1 MSNQKISL
9 EKILAQTSNNEQL
22 KDLNEEQLK
31 EKAAEIIKNLKEK
44 ANQIELKEIDQE
56 EFNNNKTKYV
66 DFLLYNPIYG
76 FDGKTIDV
84 EDYINRFD
92 IFKYSID
99 QGIDTSL
106 MYEIPEQLAYINKL
120 GKIFNHDF
128 ITVADV
134 DVKFTRLDLM
144 CCDFIKQY
152 KEENNF
158 NDVYKIVYTIFE
170 KFVFKLLVSSCTM
183 FESAFKSKNIWVND
197 QFKLATKEDVIML
210 HCLQD
215 KFFKSFTIFC
225 EELSRT
231 KEAFVF
237 NSIEHLPSI
246 SMSHKDLELEMILAS
261 SIKGMTPMFIYDY
274 FSAMKS
280 LYIGCS
286 LINIYL
292 NKVEN
297 KTINKSVE
305 ELINDIAVI
314 AAVSSLIY
322 QNTSLKQHGS
332 TRQLPQYKDE
342 IDEKTQMYYL
352 NHTIYGPQFILM
364 KIFEKA
370 IPVLGCIGK

>member
-1 MSNQKISL
+1 
-9 EKILAQTSNNEQL
+9 
-22 KDLNEEQLK
+22 
-31 EKAAEIIKNLKEK
+31 
-44 ANQIELKEIDQE
+44 
-56 EFNNNKTKYV
+56 
-66 DFLLYNPIYG
+66 
-76 FDGKTIDV
+76 
-84 EDYINRFD
+84 
-92 IFKYSID
+92 
-99 QGIDTSL
+99 
-106 MYEIPEQLAYINKL
+106 
-120 GKIFNHDF
+120 
-128 ITVADV
+128 
-134 DVKFTRLDLM
+134 
-144 CCDFIKQY
+144 
-152 KEENNF
+152 
-158 NDVYKIVYTIFE
+158 
-170 KFVFKLLVSSCTM
+170 
-183 FESAFKSKNIWVND
+183 
-197 QFKLATKEDVIML
+197 ML

-215 KFFKSFTIFC
+215 KFFKSFAIFC

-237 NSIEHLPSI
+237 NTIEHLPSI
-246 SMSHKDLELEMILAS
+246 STTHKDLELEMILAS

-305 ELINDIAVI
+305 EQINDIAVI
-314 AAVSSLIY
+314 AAVSTLIY

-370 IPVLGCIGK
+370 LPVLGCIGK